1 MDASCRSP
9 EKAAS
14 EAGKRNRGYPA
25 KAVKRAQVKPRD
37 GPANLNQQRAMVDK
51 SQEHRATG
59 ARRRQS
65 AEKRRGRFSQIAT
78 VMDKEFCKRELR
90 EYRVVSVPVERLLP
104 RAGERDE
111 FCALFDH
118 VGDALFEIAVHDDG
132 SLRLNWFNKTFAN
145 AVRLRSPAAR
155 GKLVQS
161 VCAFPIAS
169 TLTSKLRQC
178 LRSAQPVRFGLSIP
192 DHATIRRWEF
202 GLFPSHDPDRA
213 DRILGHARDVTDRR
227 EQGERLERS
236 HKLLERMA
244 TTTRD
249 ILYVL
254 DLVSHRNVY
263 VNQRVYDIL
272 GYRSDEIRGMK
283 GDLLTR
289 LIHPEDLP
297 RLIAHY
303 RKFDNLPDGRSLSI
317 EYRVRHAE
325 GRLIWLSSQDTIL
338 SRDAGGRPTK
348 ILGCAADMSD
358 QRMLL
363 DDTRNLTKQ
372 LLYTQE
378 EERRRIAREL
388 HDGTAQHLVAVGI
401 GLSYL
406 EMLAGGEGVD
416 RKVVLTIADMK
427 AALAEAQREIRALS
441 YLLHPPALDSLGLVE
456 ALRKFIAGF
465 ARRTGIRARLAV
477 SDSFSC
483 QSDTIATTLMRIAQ
497 EALVN
502 VYRHADAMKVTVKL
516 VMQDGLLVLEVE
528 DDGKGIFAGGF
539 TTCDAIESMGVGI
552 PGMRARVRQFGGEL
566 VIIGKS
572 NGTLVRAS
580 IPEGASLL
588 G

>member
-1 MDASCRSP
+1 MSSSP
-9 EKAAS
+9 IERVSPRAS
-14 EAGKRNRGYPA
+14 ER
-25 KAVKRAQVKPRD
+25 
-37 GPANLNQQRAMVDK
+37 
-51 SQEHRATG
+51 
-59 ARRRQS
+59 
-65 AEKRRGRFSQIAT
+65 
-78 VMDKEFCKRELR
+78 
-90 EYRVVSVPVERLLP
+90 
-104 RAGERDE
+104 ERDE
-111 FCALFDH
+111 FCALCDH
-118 VGDALFEIAVHDDG
+118 VGDALFEIALHADG
-132 SLRLNWFNKTFAN
+132 SLRLSWFNKTFAH

-169 TLTSKLRQC
+169 ALTSKLRQC
-178 LRSAQPVRFGLSIP
+178 LRSERPVRFALGIP
-192 DHATIRRWEF
+192 DHASIRRWEF
-202 GLFPSHDPDRA
+202 ELFPSADPERA
-213 DRILGHARDVTDRR
+213 DRILGHGRDVTDRR

-236 HKLLERMA
+236 HKLLERIA
-244 TTTRD
+244 ATTRD

-254 DLVSHRNVY
+254 DLVSHRNIY

-303 RKFDNLPDGRSLSI
+303 RKFDNLPDGRSLGI
-317 EYRVRHAE
+317 DYRMRHAE
-325 GRLIWLSSQDTIL
+325 GRLVWLSSQDTIL
-338 SRDAGGRPTK
+338 SRDASGRPTK
-348 ILGCAADMSD
+348 IIGCAADMSD

-363 DDTRNLTKQ
+363 EDTRSLTKR

-406 EMLAGGEGVD
+406 DVLVGGDGKD
-416 RKVVLTIADMK
+416 RKVALTLADMK
-427 AALAEAQREIRALS
+427 SALAEAQREIRALS
-441 YLLHPPALDSLGLVE
+441 YLLHPPTLDSLGLAE

-465 ARRTGIRARLAV
+465 ARRTGIRAKLVV

-483 QSDTIATTLMRIAQ
+483 QSNTIATTLMRIAQ
-497 EALVN
+497 ELLVN

-516 VMQDGLLVLEVE
+516 LAHEGRLMLEVE
-528 DDGKGIFAGGF
+528 DDGKGIFSGGIG
-539 TTCDAIESMGVGI
+539 TADAIELIGVGI

-566 VIIGKS
+566 VIVGKP

-588 G
+588 S